1 MLTNLRSE
9 FRKLLTVRS
18 TYFVL
23 LIALALEFLVFWLAK
38 GYKINMAR
46 EGAALHSSH
55 FLANQIL
62 VSTNVIGLLAAIVVV
77 LFVTHEYRYNTI
89 MYTLTASKNRN
100 RVFFSKLIVVTVF
113 SLLFSAVFATIAPL
127 LTKWGLAEHH
137 VTLVHQTFNFR
148 SVIWRTLVNSWG
160 GAMLVAMI
168 ALIVRNQVGA
178 FAVAFLLPTVIEGL
192 LSEWLNSYSVY
203 LPFSSL
209 GVLTSP
215 SAASNLSFA
224 HAALVGLAWVVGSG
238 IVAWALFQ
246 TRNAN

>member
-23 LIALALEFLVFWLAK
+23 LVALALEFLVFWLAK
-38 GYKINMAR
+38 GYKINLAR
-46 EGAALHSSH
+46 EGSALHSSH
-55 FLANQIL
+55 FLASQIL
-62 VSTNVIGLLAAIVVV
+62 VSTNVIGLLATIVVV

-100 RVFFSKLIVVTVF
+100 RVFFSKLIVVSVF
-113 SLLFSAVFATIAPL
+113 SLVFSAIFATIAPL
-127 LTKWGLAEHH
+127 LTKWGLAAHH
-137 VTLVHQTFNFR
+137 ITLVHQTFNFR
-148 SVIWRTLVNSWG
+148 SVVWRTLVTSWG

-168 ALIVRNQVGA
+168 ALIIRNQVGA
-178 FAVAFLLPTVIEGL
+178 FAVALLLPTVIEGL
-192 LSEWLNSYSVY
+192 LSQWLNNNSVY

-215 SAASNLSFA
+215 SAPSNLSFA
-224 HAALVGLAWVVGSG
+224 HAALVGLAWIVGSG
-238 IVAWALFQ
+238 IVAWTLFQ